1 MRGGS
6 RGTTG
11 RAHRPIDRAESGI
24 ADWQRRSPSRPT
36 CGPDGRLDSRSP
48 VGSRMR
54 MNELLVGYARPSTE
68 QQDLTAQR
76 DGLHALG
83 VVSKAGPRVRKEV
96 PKASSRNQCPRWLG
110 FVAYVLSAVGTDPGP
125 VDDAAPTADAPT
137 TQSTFPYPSSSC
149 CCLRNRQFLPVPLTG
164 ITVSLTA
171 PVSGSV
177 APTVSQPVCSRP
189 TKNSVGVKRTT
200 VRSCRRRPSAPPG

>member
-1 MRGGS
+1 MHERS
-6 RGTTG
+6 RAERDERRVCTIVVRTI
-11 RAHRPIDRAESGI
+11 RDSASAASLDRAGCSN
-24 ADWQRRSPSRPT
+24 SRPT

-137 TQSTFPYPSSSC
+137 TQPQVDIPLPILLMLLPPQSSVLASAAHRDHG
-149 CCLRNRQFLPVPLTG
+149 LFDRARVWVG
-164 ITVSLTA
+164 
-171 PVSGSV
+171 
-177 APTVSQPVCSRP
+177 RP
-189 TKNSVGVKRTT
+189 DS
-200 VRSCRRRPSAPPG
+200 